1 MTHESSRQARDRG
14 VTRSKAEKARPPTVL
29 VPQVDIVPGRLTE
42 AEWMALS
49 ALEEGE
55 DVVGDI
61 LEELLARV
69 MDSAFKVYLTQ
80 QCIPFTISQAREA
93 MLQITEWCFLARD
106 EGESAVAEDPTWGED
121 EEPLPCTI
129 DAWAQGCVP
138 VLHAPASMGLEET
151 FQSEDQESADQ
162 ISLGRSWMDRGFEE
176 QMESWENSRKLRD
189 TPIPLSTLELFQEA
203 GPGCPL
209 EELEGKGGGHLSS
222 AESSKMSLQRSLSS
236 SSSSSLEMAPADS
249 PHPSVALSLVTS
261 PQEWA
266 ERAQPL
272 SSQFSLG
279 DLHCCTPQLHGAGD
293 LPELKKEEVPCM
305 ASSGSVLLEG
315 SSAGGL
321 AALAFSASF
330 GSQPQPQ
337 PQPQR
342 ANVWLRSGSHSSY
355 RARHEVA
362 VAPLDPA
369 RLPRHWTCPLAE
381 IVDADDVARSL
392 ETYRRRRRGDK
403 MEAWARCPA
412 TRPVVPVSQAAFFP
426 HPPGVP
432 FRALCRGVQFPTLSM
447 GQPPPGFWSK
457 LPLPRPKNRFL
468 YTHRE
473 LPKMA
478 RSPRPQ
484 MWPGAKWPRGGE
496 EDAML
501 LEKLW
506 AGRTH
511 APSQRLD
518 PEYKELPDPHRCPH
532 PELHV
537 LEATSQ
543 LMWEPMVLLEA
554 MKLAPGVS
562 LWNPA
567 TQMLLRSGTPQQEDK
582 EGDTS
587 PPI

>member
-1 MTHESSRQARDRG
+1 M
-14 VTRSKAEKARPPTVL
+14 
-29 VPQVDIVPGRLTE
+29 
-42 AEWMALS
+42 
-49 ALEEGE
+49 
-55 DVVGDI
+55 
-61 LEELLARV
+61 
-69 MDSAFKVYLTQ
+69 
-80 QCIPFTISQAREA
+80 
-93 MLQITEWCFLARD
+93 
-106 EGESAVAEDPTWGED
+106 
-121 EEPLPCTI
+121 
-129 DAWAQGCVP
+129 
-138 VLHAPASMGLEET
+138 
-151 FQSEDQESADQ
+151 DQ

-176 QMESWENSRKLRD
+176 RMESWAHSRNLRE
-189 TPIPLSTLELFQEA
+189 TPSPLSMSELFQEV
-203 GPGCPL
+203 GPRCPL
-209 EELEGKGGGHLSS
+209 EELEGKGGGHLFS
-222 AESSKMSLQRSLSS
+222 AESSNMSLQRSSLSV
-236 SSSSSLEMAPADS
+236 EMAPTGS
-249 PHPSVALSLVTS
+249 PHPSVALSLVAS

-272 SSQFSLG
+272 SSQSSLG
-279 DLHCCTPQLHGAGD
+279 DLYCCRLQLHAAGD

-305 ASSGSVLLEG
+305 ASGGMTLDG

-321 AALAFSASF
+321 LTLGPSASF
-330 GSQPQPQ
+330 RPQPQ

-342 ANVWLRSGSHSSY
+342 ANMWLSSRSHSSY
-355 RARHEVA
+355 SAHREAA
-362 VAPLDPA
+362 VARLDPA
-369 RLPRHWTCPLAE
+369 RLPRHWVCPLAE
-381 IVDADDVARSL
+381 IVDADDMARSL
-392 ETYRRRRRGDK
+392 ETYRRRRWGDK

-412 TRPVVPVSQAAFFP
+412 TRPVVPVSRAAFFP

-432 FRALCRGVQFPTLSM
+432 FRALCRGVQFPTLSI

-457 LPLPRPKNRFL
+457 LPLPRPKSRFL

-473 LPKMA
+473 LPKVA

-484 MWPGAKWPRGGE
+484 MWPGAKWPRGWEG
-496 EDAML
+496 DAML

-518 PEYKELPDPHRCPH
+518 PGYKELPDPNRCPH

-537 LEATSQ
+537 HEGTSQ

-567 TQMLLRSGTPQQEDK
+567 TQMLLRSGTPQQEDE